1 MNKAKLKSFAPQARK
16 DFIAAVTAR
25 ANLLG
30 LSSKDGALEAAASQP
45 QGDVTMVAGQAWP
58 VALSAVMPLLFERI
72 DDKTELLLPDNLL
85 RTDSIVAKLVA
96 GVPEEDWAE
105 VEIIGW
111 LYQFYISEK
120 KDQVIGKVVKSE
132 DIPAA
137 TQLFTPNWIVQYLVQ
152 NSVGRLWLMANPQ
165 STLAKEWPY
174 YITPAEQTP
183 EVQAQLDAL
192 IQTRIAEDSPL
203 PLG

>member
-1 MNKAKLKSFAPQARK
+1 
-16 DFIAAVTAR
+16 V
-25 ANLLG
+25 
-30 LSSKDGALEAAASQP
+30 EA
-45 QGDVTMVAGQAWP
+45 
-58 VALSAVMPLLFERI
+58 I
-72 DDKTELLLPDNLL
+72 
-85 RTDSIVAKLVA
+85 
-96 GVPEEDWAE
+96 PEGDWAE

-165 STLAKEWPY
+165 STLAQQWPKPCNSTVSSAMAA
-174 YITPAEQTP
+174 I
-183 EVQAQLDAL
+183 QLP
-192 IQTRIAEDSPL
+192 TSSPVTTCS
-203 PLG
+203 PIPTAK